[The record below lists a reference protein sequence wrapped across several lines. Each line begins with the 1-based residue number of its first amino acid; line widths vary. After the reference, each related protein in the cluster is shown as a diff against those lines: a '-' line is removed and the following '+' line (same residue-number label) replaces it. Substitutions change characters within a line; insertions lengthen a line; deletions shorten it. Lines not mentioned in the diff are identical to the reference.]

1 MIRTAM
7 PSPPAKLPALS
18 KAIGRGPHG
27 TRDLEVDSARTL
39 FAAVLDNKVPPPEL
53 NALLLAY
60 RIKGETVAELTGF
73 VAALDARVAR
83 LEPPADRPRPVLL
96 PTYNGARRLPNLTA
110 LLALLLKRYGVPV
123 LLHGTAGEGSDFGRV
138 ATAAVLGEL
147 GVEPAISVTDAQ
159 QRLDNEGI
167 AYAPIAVLA
176 PALAGLL
183 ALRRRMGLRSSAHT
197 LAKLIDPFRGAGFRV
212 ISISHPENLA
222 RIRDF
227 LAASRADALLLR
239 GTEGEPFANPRRQP
253 QLEWFE
259 AGVSSVLFESETGTL
274 AALPALPATIDAAA
288 TAKWIAAALAGE
300 VPIPLPILNQL
311 ACCLH
316 GARASRSAGGST
328 GQALRNL

>member
-1 MIRTAM
+1 MIRTTV
-7 PSPPAKLPALS
+7 PSPPAKLPAS
-18 KAIGRGPHG
+18 IKEIGRGPDG
-27 TRDLEVDSARTL
+27 RRTLDVDSARVL
-39 FAAVLDNKVPPPEL
+39 FAAMLDDKVPPLEL

-60 RIKGETVAELTGF
+60 QIKGETVAELTGF
-73 VAALDARVAR
+73 VAALGDRVAP

-147 GVEPAISVTDAQ
+147 GVEPATSVIDAQ
-159 QRLDNEGI
+159 HRLDNEGI

-176 PALAGLL
+176 PGLAGLL
-183 ALRRRMGLRSSAHT
+183 ALRRRMDLRSSAHT

-212 ISISHPENLA
+212 ISVSHPEYLA
-222 RIRDF
+222 RVRDF

-259 AGVSSVLFESETGTL
+259 AGVSSVLFEPQLGTPATL
-274 AALPALPATIDAAA
+274 SALPATIDAVS
-288 TAKWIAAALAGE
+288 TAKWITAALAGE

-316 GARASRSAGGST
+316 GARVSRSADAST
-328 GQALRNL
+328 

>member
-1 MIRTAM
+1 MIRTTV
-7 PSPPAKLPALS
+7 PTPPANLPALINE
-18 KAIGRGPHG
+18 IGHEPHG
-27 TRDLEVDSARTL
+27 TRELDVDSARAL
-39 FAAVLDNKVPPPEL
+39 FAAVLDGKIPPLEL
-53 NALLLAY
+53 RAVLLAY

-73 VAALDARVAR
+73 VAALNDRVAP

-123 LLHGTAGEGSDFGRV
+123 LLHGIAGEGPDFGRV
-138 ATAAVLGEL
+138 ATAAVLEEL
-147 GVEPAISVTDAQ
+147 GVEPATSVTDAQ
-159 QRLDNEGI
+159 HRLDNEGI

-176 PALAGLL
+176 PGLAGLL
-183 ALRRRMGLRSSAHT
+183 APRRRMGLRSSAHT
-197 LAKLIDPFRGAGFRV
+197 LAKLIDPFRGVGFRV
-212 ISISHPENLA
+212 ISVSDPEYLA
-222 RIRDF
+222 RMRDF
-227 LAASRADALLLR
+227 LVASRADALLLR

-274 AALPALPATIDAAA
+274 ATLPALPATMDAVA
-288 TAKWIAAALAGE
+288 TAKWITAALAGE

-316 GARASRSAGGST
+316 GARASRSADAST
-328 GQALRNL
+328 

>member
-1 MIRTAM
+1 MIRTTV
-7 PSPPAKLPALS
+7 PSPPAKLPAS
-18 KAIGRGPHG
+18 VKEIGREPDG
-27 TRDLEVDSARTL
+27 TRTLDVDSARVL
-39 FAAVLDNKVPPPEL
+39 LAAVLDDKVPPLER

-60 RIKGETVAELTGF
+60 HIKGETVAELTGF
-73 VAALDARVAR
+73 VAALGDRVAR

-123 LLHGTAGEGSDFGRV
+123 LLHGPAGEGPDFGRV

-147 GVEPAISVTDAQ
+147 GVEPAMSVTDAQ

-183 ALRRRMGLRSSAHT
+183 ALRRRMDLRGSAHT
-197 LAKLIDPFRGAGFRV
+197 LAKLIDPFHGAGFRV
-212 ISISHPENLA
+212 ISISHPEYLA
-222 RIRDF
+222 PMRDF

-259 AGVSSVLFESETGTL
+259 AGVSSVLFEPEIGTPATL
-274 AALPALPATIDAAA
+274 SALPATIDAVS
-288 TAKWIAAALAGE
+288 TAKWITAALAGE

-316 GARASRSAGGST
+316 GARVSRSAEAST
-328 GQALRNL
+328 

>member
-1 MIRTAM
+1 MIRTTV
-7 PSPPAKLPALS
+7 PSPPAKLPAS
-18 KAIGRGPHG
+18 IKEIGRGPHG
-27 TRDLEVDSARTL
+27 TRTLDVDSARTL
-39 FAAVLDNKVPPPEL
+39 FAAVLDDKVPPLEL

-60 RIKGETVAELTGF
+60 HIKGETVAELTGF
-73 VAALDARVAR
+73 VAALGDRVAP

-147 GVEPAISVTDAQ
+147 GVEPATSVIDAQ
-159 QRLDNEGI
+159 HRLDNEGI

-176 PALAGLL
+176 PGLAGLL
-183 ALRRRMGLRSSAHT
+183 ALRRRMGLRNSGYT
-197 LAKLIDPFRGAGFRV
+197 LVKLIDPFRGAGFRV
-212 ISISHPENLA
+212 ISISHPEYLA
-222 RIRDF
+222 RMRDF

-259 AGVSSVLFESETGTL
+259 AGVSSVLFEPEIGTL
-274 AALPALPATIDAAA
+274 PALSALPATIDAVS
-288 TAKWIAAALAGE
+288 TAKWITAALAGE

-316 GARASRSAGGST
+316 GARVSRSAEAST
-328 GQALRNL
+328 